1 MRVLVTGS
9 SGHLGEALVR
19 RLLELRYEVVG
30 IDQNAGVFTSHIG
43 SITDADFVHERMK
56 GVSVVFHAATLHKPH
71 VVTHSVQQ
79 FIDTNITGTLR
90 LLEAAV
96 AAGVER
102 FVFTSTTSVFGDA
115 MEPAP
120 GGPAVW
126 VTPALAPMPK
136 NIYGITKL
144 AAEDLCRLFY
154 RKHGLPC
161 VVLRTSR
168 FFPEIDD
175 DRNKREAY
183 DDANLKV
190 NELLFGRV
198 DLADV
203 VTAHLLAAEKAAS
216 IGFDRYVISATTPFS
231 REYMLALQH
240 DAPAVLRHYYP
251 GFEKLYAR
259 LNWKMQPVI
268 DRVYDNA
275 KARKDLGWKPEYDYG
290 KALEALENGQHV
302 FSPLAQQVG
311 SKGYHNT
318 VFTEGPYPVEK

>member
-19 RLLELRYEVVG
+19 RLRELRYEVVG
-30 IDQNAGVFTSHIG
+30 VDRVAGAFTSAVG
-43 SITDADFVHERMK
+43 SITDADFIRECMK
-56 GVSVVFHAATLHKPH
+56 EVVVVFHAATLHKPH

-79 FIDTNITGTLR
+79 FIDTNITGTLT

-102 FVFTSTTSVFGDA
+102 FVFTSTTSVFGEA

-126 VTPALAPMPK
+126 VTPELPPSPK
-136 NIYGITKL
+136 NIYGITKV

-154 RKHGLPC
+154 RKRGLPC

-175 DRNKREAY
+175 DRDKRATY
-183 DDANLKV
+183 ADLNLKV

-198 DLADV
+198 DLEDV
-203 VTAHLLAAEKAAS
+203 VSAHLAAAEKAAV
-216 IGFDRYVISATTPFS
+216 IGFDRYVISATTPFAIGD
-231 REYMLALQH
+231 MQALQQ
-240 DAPAVLRHYYP
+240 DAPAVVRRYFP
-251 GFEKLYAR
+251 GFDEVYDR
-259 LNWKMQPVI
+259 LHWKMQPVM
-268 DRVYDNA
+268 DRVYDNS
-275 KARKDLGWKPEYDYG
+275 KAVQALGWRPAYDFG
-290 KALEALENGQHV
+290 ETLKALKEGRDV
-302 FSPLAQQVG
+302 FSPLAQVVG
-311 SKGYHNT
+311 SKGYHST
-318 VFTEGPYPVEK
+318 VFTDGPYPVDK

>member
-19 RLLELRYEVVG
+19 RLRELRYEVVG
-30 IDQNAGVFTSHIG
+30 VDRVAGAFTSAVG
-43 SITDADFVHERMK
+43 SITDADFIRECMK
-56 GVSVVFHAATLHKPH
+56 EVVIVFHAATLHKPH

-79 FIDTNITGTLR
+79 FIDTNITGTLT

-102 FVFTSTTSVFGDA
+102 FVFTSTTSVFGEA
-115 MEPAP
+115 MEPVP

-126 VTPALAPMPK
+126 VTPELPPSPK
-136 NIYGITKL
+136 NIYGITKV

-154 RKHGLPC
+154 RKRGLPC

-175 DRNKREAY
+175 DRDKRATY
-183 DDANLKV
+183 ADLNLKV

-203 VTAHLLAAEKAAS
+203 VSAHLAAAEKAAV
-216 IGFDRYVISATTPFS
+216 IGFDRYVISATTPFAIGD
-231 REYMLALQH
+231 MQALQQ
-240 DAPAVLRHYYP
+240 DAPAVVRRYFP
-251 GFEKLYAR
+251 GFDEVYDR
-259 LNWKMQPVI
+259 LHWKMQPVM
-268 DRVYDNA
+268 DRVYDNS
-275 KARKDLGWKPEYDYG
+275 KAVKALGWRPAYDFG
-290 KALEALENGQHV
+290 HALKALKEGRDV
-302 FSPLAQQVG
+302 FSPLAQVVG
-311 SKGYHNT
+311 SKGYHST
-318 VFTEGPYPVEK
+318 VFTDGPYPVDK

>member
-30 IDQNAGVFTSHIG
+30 IDQIAGVFTTHIG
-43 SITDADFVHERMK
+43 SITDAGFVRERMK
-56 GVSVVFHAATLHKPH
+56 GVSIVLHTATLHKPH

-102 FVFTSTTSVFGDA
+102 FVFTSTTSVFGEA

-136 NIYGITKL
+136 NIYGITKV

-154 RKHGLPC
+154 RKRGLPC

-175 DRNKREAY
+175 DRSKREAY

-203 VTAHLLAAEKAAS
+203 VSAHLLAAEKAAA

-231 REYMLALQH
+231 REDMPALQA
-240 DAPAVLRHYYP
+240 DAPAVIRRYYP
-251 GFEKLYAR
+251 GFEQLYAR
-259 LNWKMQPVI
+259 LTWKMQPVI

-275 KARKDLGWKPEYDYG
+275 KARKDLEWKPEYDFA
-290 KALEALENGQHV
+290 KALAALENGQHV
-302 FSPLAQQVG
+302 FSPLAQLVG
-311 SKGYHNT
+311 SKGYHST
-318 VFTEGPYPVEK
+318 LFTEGPYPVEK

>member
-19 RLLELRYEVVG
+19 RLLDLRYEVIG
-30 IDQNAGVFTSHIG
+30 IDQMVGTFTTHNG
-43 SITDADFVHERMK
+43 SITDTDFVLKCMK
-56 GVSVVFHAATLHKPH
+56 EVSVVFHAATLHKPH

-96 AAGVER
+96 AAGVKR

-136 NIYGITKL
+136 NIYGITKV

-154 RKHGLPC
+154 RKQGLPC

-168 FFPEIDD
+168 FFPEMDD
-175 DRNKREAY
+175 DRRKREAY
-183 DDANLKV
+183 DDMNLKV

-203 VTAHLLAAEKAAS
+203 VTAHLLAAENAVA

-231 REYMLALQH
+231 REDMQALQH
-240 DAPAVLRHYYP
+240 DAPAVIRRYFP
-251 GFEKLYAR
+251 GFEKLYDR
-259 LNWKMQPVI
+259 LKWKMQPVM
-268 DRVYDNA
+268 DRVYDNT
-275 KARKDLGWKPEYDYG
+275 KARKELGWKPEYDFG
-290 KALEALENGQHV
+290 RALEALENNQDV
-302 FSPLAQQVG
+302 FSPLARQVG
-311 SKGYHNT
+311 SKGYHST

>member
-19 RLLELRYEVVG
+19 SLQGLRYEVIG
-30 IDQNAGVFTSHIG
+30 IDQIAGVFTTHVG
-43 SITDADFVHERMK
+43 SITDTDFVRACMK
-56 GVSVVFHAATLHKPH
+56 DVAVVFHAATLHKPH

-96 AAGVER
+96 AAGVGR
-102 FVFTSTTSVFGDA
+102 FVFTSTTSVFGEA
-115 MEPAP
+115 MAPVP

-136 NIYGITKL
+136 NIYGITKV

-154 RKHGLPC
+154 RKQGLPC
-161 VVLRTSR
+161 IVLRTSR

-175 DRNKREAY
+175 DRSKREAY
-183 DDANLKV
+183 DDTNLKV

-203 VTAHLLAAEKAAS
+203 VTAHLLAAENATA
-216 IGFDRYVISATTPFS
+216 IGFDRYVISATTPFTV
-231 REYMLALQH
+231 EDMPALQQ
-240 DAPAVLRHYYP
+240 DAPAVVSRYFP
-251 GFEKLYAR
+251 TFEGLYAR
-259 LNWKMQPVI
+259 LQWKMQPVI

-275 KARKDLGWKPEYDYG
+275 KARKDLGWKPEYDFG
-290 KALEALENGQHV
+290 RVLEALENAQDV
-302 FSPLAQQVG
+302 FSPLARLVG

-318 VFTEGPYPVEK
+318 VFTEGPYPV